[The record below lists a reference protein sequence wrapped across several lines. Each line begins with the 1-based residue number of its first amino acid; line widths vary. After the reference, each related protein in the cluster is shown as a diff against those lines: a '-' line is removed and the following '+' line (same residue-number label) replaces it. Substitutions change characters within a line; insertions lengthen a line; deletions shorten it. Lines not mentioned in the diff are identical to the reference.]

1 MSERFEESD
10 TSKKLERSP
19 AYHIAKDIGK
29 AGLSASVTVYD
40 GLEEALTILGKSS
53 AEATVDLIDHK
64 YGSQAGNASE
74 EATKIL
80 ANVGGMY
87 QEVKKVAVTNLAKI
101 TVKETAKNLLN
112 EKK

>member
-29 AGLSASVTVYD
+29 AGLSAAVTVYD

-74 EATKIL
+74 EATFWPTSEECI
-80 ANVGGMY
+80 
-87 QEVKKVAVTNLAKI
+87 KKSK
-101 TVKETAKNLLN
+101 KLLSRIWQ
-112 EKK
+112 KSL